1 MSEGNFVYEDAVK
14 ELESI
19 VSKLSEGKVSLD
31 ESLALYTRGVELSNL
46 CQKRL
51 NEIEEKISI
60 INSDGSVSLLQ
71 IDDEKEE

>member
-1 MSEGNFVYEDAVK
+1 MDNENFVYEDAIR
-14 ELESI
+14 ELEQI

-51 NEIEEKISI
+51 NEIEQKISI
-60 INSDGSVSLLQ
+60 VNKDGSVSLLQ
-71 IDDEKEE
+71 TVEEEE

>member
-1 MSEGNFVYEDAVK
+1 MSDEKFVYEDAVR
-14 ELESI
+14 ELEQI

-51 NEIEEKISI
+51 TEIEQKISI
-60 INSDGSVSLLQ
+60 VNKDGSVSLLQ
-71 IDDEKEE
+71 TDDEEE